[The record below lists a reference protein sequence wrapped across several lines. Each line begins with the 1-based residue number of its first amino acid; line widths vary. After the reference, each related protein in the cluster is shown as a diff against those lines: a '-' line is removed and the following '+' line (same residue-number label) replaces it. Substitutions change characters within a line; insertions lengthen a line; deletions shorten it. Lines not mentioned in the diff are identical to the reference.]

1 MIYAVDKTSNFVSV
15 MKNFT
20 PLFVA
25 LACAFSLGCFAQH
38 SDGDMADAG
47 GPSPSINMDDEMVV
61 VSYHVEERINMK
73 FGSRITTYDVKSLSL
88 VNTTDL
94 GPDNTRVVT
103 PIYGKAKPKPQAESL
118 VPAVASAAFAATE
131 KPMAPVN
138 FVTPPMPPVEKK
150 IDPSKTAT
158 TSVKIDLI
166 NTYER
171 VLDKGYQSIDLLK
184 KVGNSRF
191 FDGDLVTAA
200 KWYTR
205 LFELTTEVETEIY
218 YRYAQSLKAVKQ
230 MDKANEMTAI
240 WEKKR
245 NAGK

>member
-1 MIYAVDKTSNFVSV
+1 
-15 MKNFT
+15 
-20 PLFVA
+20 
-25 LACAFSLGCFAQH
+25 
-38 SDGDMADAG
+38 
-47 GPSPSINMDDEMVV
+47 MVV

-73 FGSRITTYDVKSLSL
+73 FGSRITTYDVKSLNL

-103 PIYGKAKPKPQAESL
+103 PVYGKAKAKPQYEAL
-118 VPAVASAAFAATE
+118 TPAMADVAFASE
-131 KPMAPVN
+131 QPIAPVN
-138 FVTPPMPPVEKK
+138 FVLPPMRPVEVTK
-150 IDPSKTAT
+150 IDPSKTT

-205 LFELTTEVETEIY
+205 LFELTTDLEKEYY
-218 YRYAQSLKAVKQ
+218 YRYAQSLKSIKQ
-230 MDKANEMTAI
+230 MDKANEMMAI
-240 WEKKR
+240 FEKKR
-245 NAGK
+245 TGGK